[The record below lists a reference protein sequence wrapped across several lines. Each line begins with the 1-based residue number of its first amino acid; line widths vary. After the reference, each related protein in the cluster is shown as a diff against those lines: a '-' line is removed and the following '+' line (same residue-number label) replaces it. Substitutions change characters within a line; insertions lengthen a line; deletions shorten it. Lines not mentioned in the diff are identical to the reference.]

1 MTQVDNMQCSAELKL
16 AKSLAV
22 KAGNALR
29 NHAEEWR
36 DAVALPERDIKVKGD
51 LLAEEIIISGLKAGS
66 EFPIFS
72 EEAGWA
78 VEDQEDQSFMWV
90 VDPLDGTYNYSRGV
104 PLCCTSIALVKG
116 GVPRLGVINDFNRN
130 EIFYGEVNSGA
141 WLNGEEIN
149 VSTTTEP
156 NSSALMTGF
165 PVNRDFSAEAL
176 SCTALE
182 FGRWKKVRMIGS
194 AALSLAQVACGR
206 ADAYHEE
213 NIMFWDV
220 AAGLALIEAAGGR
233 VVMPRVKTEIPRTV
247 WAMNS
252 SLKL

>member
-16 AKSLAV
+16 AKSLAI

-29 NHAEEWR
+29 EHAEEWR
-36 DAVALPERDIKVKGD
+36 DAIALPEKDIKVKGD
-51 LLAEEIIISGLKAGS
+51 LLAEEIIISGLKAAS
-66 EFPIFS
+66 EFPVFS

-78 VEDQEDQSFMWV
+78 VENQENQSSMWV
-90 VDPLDGTYNYSRGV
+90 VDPLDGTFNYSRGI
-104 PLCCTSIALVKG
+104 PLCCTSIALVSD
-116 GVPRLGVINDFNRN
+116 GVPRLGVINDFTRN
-130 EIFYGEVNSGA
+130 EIFWGEVNTGA
-141 WLNGEEIN
+141 WLNDDEIK

-156 NSSALMTGF
+156 SSSALMTGF
-165 PVNRDFSAEAL
+165 PVNRDFSAESL
-176 SCTALE
+176 TRTALE
-182 FGRWKKVRMIGS
+182 LGRWKKVRMIGS

-220 AAGLALIEAAGGR
+220 AAGLALVEAAGGH
-233 VVMPRVKTEIPRTV
+233 VDMPGAKTEAPRTI
-247 WAMNS
+247 WAMNG